1 MNHVTSRMIKR
12 ASFDTTPFNSSKTKT
27 VKMANDHDKVYG
39 KYKILDAKT
48 GVEKRGKYFVL
59 KIDSSDPIE
68 SMAVKFTLKSYAEYQ
83 SAFGRDSYAKEV
95 MNYVRGK

>member
-1 MNHVTSRMIKR
+1 MNRNNFTRF
-12 ASFDTTPFNSSKTKT
+12 SFNLKWVGFTILKELA
-27 VKMANDHDKVYG
+27 MANDHDKVYG